1 MPDKFSVD
9 PETMLRASARF
20 SLESELL
27 ASALS
32 RLQASLRPLSGMCGN
47 DEQGQKFGSGYDPNA
62 KNLELAFQNLVKGLD
77 DIGRGL
83 EVMSINYLGSDAASQ
98 VRKGG

>member
-20 SLESELL
+20 YLQSEEL

-32 RLQASLRPLSGMCGN
+32 RLQASLHPLNGMCGN

-62 KNLELAFQNLVKGLD
+62 KNLELAFQNLVKGLEAV
-77 DIGRGL
+77 GRGL
-83 EVMSINYLGSDAASQ
+83 DVMNINYRGSDAASR
-98 VRKGG
+98 VRRGG

>member
-1 MPDKFSVD
+1 VGDKFSVD
-9 PETMLRASARF
+9 PATLLRASGRF
-20 SLESELL
+20 STESEQL

-47 DEQGQKFGSGYDPNA
+47 DEQGQKFGAGYEPNA
-62 KNLELAFQNLVKGLD
+62 KNLELALQNLAKGLD
-77 DIGRGL
+77 AIGRGL
-83 EVMSINYLGSDAASQ
+83 EVMGINYQGSDAASQ

>member
-83 EVMSINYLGSDAASQ
+83 EVMSINYRGGDAASQ
-98 VRKGG
+98 VQTRG

>member
-1 MPDKFSVD
+1 MPDKFSVV

-32 RLQASLRPLSGMCGN
+32 RLQASLRPLGGMCGN

-62 KNLELAFQNLVKGLD
+62 KNLELAFQNLVNGLD
-77 DIGRGL
+77 AIGRGL
-83 EVMSINYLGSDAASQ
+83 EVMSINYQGGDAASR
-98 VRKGG
+98 VRTGG

>member
-1 MPDKFSVD
+1 MPDKVSVD

-83 EVMSINYLGSDAASQ
+83 EVMSINYRGGDAASQ
-98 VRKGG
+98 VQTRG

>member
-1 MPDKFSVD
+1 MGDKLAVD
-9 PETMLRASARF
+9 PATLLQASARF
-20 SLESELL
+20 SRESEQL

-32 RLQASLRPLSGMCGN
+32 RLQVSLRPLGGMCGN

-62 KNLELAFQNLVKGLD
+62 KNLELALQNLAKGLD
-77 DIGRGL
+77 AIGRGL
-83 EVMSINYLGSDAASQ
+83 EVMGINYQGSDAASQ

>member
-1 MPDKFSVD
+1 
-9 PETMLRASARF
+9 MLRASARF

-83 EVMSINYLGSDAASQ
+83 EVMSINYLGSDAANQ

>member
-1 MPDKFSVD
+1 VPDKFSVD

>member
-1 MPDKFSVD
+1 MGEKFSID
-9 PETMLRASARF
+9 PQTLLTASARF
-20 SLESELL
+20 SVESEEL

-62 KNLELAFQNLVKGLD
+62 KNIELALKNLSTGLD
-77 DIGRGL
+77 AIARGL
-83 EVMSINYLGSDAASQ
+83 QVMGINYQGSDAASQ
-98 VRKGG
+98 AVKGG

>member
-1 MPDKFSVD
+1 
-9 PETMLRASARF
+9 MLRASARF

-27 ASALS
+27 ASALN

-47 DEQGQKFGSGYDPNA
+47 DEQGQKFASGYDPNA
-62 KNLELAFQNLVKGLD
+62 KNLEMAFANLVKGLD

-83 EVMSINYLGSDAASQ
+83 EVMAINYQASDSASQ
-98 VRKGG
+98 VQKGG

>member
-1 MPDKFSVD
+1 VPDKVSVD

-83 EVMSINYLGSDAASQ
+83 EVMSINYRGGDAASQ
-98 VRKGG
+98 VQTRG